1 MEQKVEDERVNQQ
14 KQKRGGCHDIRKSN
28 PSDTDRCC
36 SAFTLLCDTGLQSKK
51 KSRPTMNL
59 NQ

>member
-51 KSRPTMNL
+51 KI
-59 NQ
+59 